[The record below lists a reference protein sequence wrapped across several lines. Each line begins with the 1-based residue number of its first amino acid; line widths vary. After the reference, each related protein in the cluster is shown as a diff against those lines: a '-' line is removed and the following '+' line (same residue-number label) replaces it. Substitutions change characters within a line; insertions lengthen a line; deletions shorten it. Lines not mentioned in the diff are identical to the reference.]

1 MTIKIA
7 ITNQKGGVGKTTTA
21 VNLAA
26 ALSKAKRKVLL
37 IDIGG
42 TNIRTCTAFVGSSEL
57 HNENKEKISANTNID
72 DYLKSIASVE
82 TNLDHVVCSVAGPKM
97 NDQINMTNRNHQ
109 INSQQMQSMLGVQN
123 FYLLNDWESIGYFFN
138 SRSSIIP
145 PSRLIDPLT
154 V

>member
-1 MTIKIA
+1 MPK
-7 ITNQKGGVGKTTTA
+7 VG
-21 VNLAA
+21 
-26 ALSKAKRKVLL
+26 SKVLL

-72 DYLKSIASVE
+72 DYIKSIASVE

-97 NDQINMTNRNHQ
+97 NDKINMTNRNYQ

-138 SRSSIIP
+138 SRSENDIHYLNEAEPFNETALIIGLVLDWE
-145 PSRLIDPLT
+145 RH
-154 V
+154 